1 MKGIYATVFY
11 RGRKP
16 ELIEACI
23 RANLAGCAYQDK
35 DINEQHRDAKK
46 NPACADTQN
55 GKVTIMVHHR
65 HNSTRR

>member
-35 DINEQHRDAKK
+35 DLMEQHRECKK
-46 NPACADTQN
+46 IPPV
-55 GKVTIMVHHR
+55 GKHR
-65 HNSTRR
+65 TGRRDI